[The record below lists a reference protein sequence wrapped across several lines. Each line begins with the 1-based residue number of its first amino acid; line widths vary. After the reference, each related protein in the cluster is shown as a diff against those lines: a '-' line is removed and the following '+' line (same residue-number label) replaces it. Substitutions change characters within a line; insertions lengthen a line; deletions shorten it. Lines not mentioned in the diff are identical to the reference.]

1 VNIEG
6 EDYAVSLDDE
16 TKTVTCEGSLR
27 LSGMTEYAPIV
38 ALLNELAD
46 TVPPTVTLDVRK
58 LKFLNSSG
66 INALSKFVIKVRKNE
81 KTAMF
86 VKGSKSIAWQKKSL
100 KNLQRLMPNL
110 ELQWE

>member
-1 VNIEG
+1 
-6 EDYAVSLDDE
+6 
-16 TKTVTCEGSLR
+16 
-27 LSGMTEYAPIV
+27 MTEYAPIV

-86 VKGSKSIAWQKKSL
+86 VKGSKHIAWQKKSL